1 MKTLSLKKI
10 LVVLIAAAIFGLAPL
25 SASALD
31 IRGYSDDA
39 TDLTCALDPACAL
52 PRGGVSGGML
62 VFLNNSL
69 TYATLAFGN
78 EEAENIYYLPQIFGT
93 DPSAN
98 TLTYLT
104 EADGTFSDLF
114 GVIDFGIGPVLG
126 FISSPNS
133 TFDGNIIPGGIQKTV
148 GPSLGLVMELGSVP
162 TILYDATQYLHPDF
176 RALGVTAVFFSNNAV
191 PEPGV
196 LALLGLGFACMHWR
210 SRRQG

>member
-1 MKTLSLKKI
+1 VKTLNLKKS
-10 LVVLIAAAIFGLAPL
+10 LVVLIAATIFGLAPL

-31 IRGYSDDA
+31 IQGYSDDA
-39 TDLTCALDPACAL
+39 TDLACALNPACAL
-52 PRGGVSGGML
+52 PRGGVSEGIL
-62 VFLNNSL
+62 VLHNNSL
-69 TYATLAFGN
+69 AYATLAFGN
-78 EEAENIYYLPQIFGT
+78 EEAENIYYLPQIFGI

-133 TFDGNIIPGGIQKTV
+133 FFDGNIIPGGIQKTS
-148 GPSLGLVMELGSVP
+148 GPSLGLVMTPGSVP
-162 TILYDATQYLHPDF
+162 TILYDATQYLDPTL
-176 RALGVTAVFFSNNAV
+176 RALGVTALFFSNNAV

-196 LALLGLGFACMHWR
+196 PALLGLGFACMYWR
-210 SRRQG
+210 SRKLG